1 MSSSNRT
8 ESSHPDQLGI
18 YRIES
23 LLGRGGMG
31 EVYLAWDQV
40 LERHVAIKRVRDDR
54 IGDATQRARFLREA
68 RMVARLDH
76 PAIIRVYH
84 VLERDDSN
92 YLVMEYVR
100 GQNLGKL
107 IADAA
112 LDTAGA
118 LALGRD
124 VADGLAEAHAQ
135 GLVHRDLKPAN
146 VMVTQNSG
154 GAKILDFGLAKPL
167 QQGAL
172 PIEEPQLTQT
182 GTLVGT
188 VHAMS
193 PEQAAGQ
200 PVDHRSDLFAL
211 GGLLY
216 WMLAGRPP
224 FRGDNLLDTLRRI
237 QSEQPEPL
245 ARLCPE
251 LPERAGRL
259 VERLLEK
266 DRQRRPHSTR
276 WVAQELAALSS
287 GAAAGRLPAAAPLA
301 HGPVSGDAPPRATPR
316 PADVAVL
323 PDDPTLIGP
332 TPDPSPGPEV
342 SDTAQ
347 SVIRVLVLTDLVGST
362 RLVESLG
369 DVRMAELS
377 ARHDRMARD
386 LLARYGGLEIDKT
399 DGFLL
404 LFESPGDALAY
415 TLSYHWTLHRLGQ
428 GEEVPL
434 AARAGIHLG
443 EVLLRRNPAADMARG
458 AKPLEVEGLAKPT
471 AARVMSLAVAR
482 QTLLTRGVFDLAR
495 RAAVVGKLADPELR
509 WLDHGP
515 YSFKGIDEA
524 LEVCEVGA
532 SGFAPLTEP
541 ADTEK
546 AKRVVSFSGERMLG
560 WRPAAGQTIPRRP
573 RWELARRLGE
583 GGFGEVWLARHKS
596 GDERVF
602 KFCFEAERL
611 RALQREVTLF
621 RLLRETLGHRHDIA
635 SVLDW
640 DFDEAP
646 YFLESEYTDGGDLA
660 RWAERRGGLAA
671 VPVARRLELIAGV
684 AEALAAAHSVGVL
697 HKDVKPQNVLVV
709 HDADGRP
716 RPRLADFGIGALTEK
731 ARLDQPGFT
740 VQGFT
745 ETSLASGSSATGGTV
760 HYMAPELL
768 AGKSATVQADVY
780 ALGVLLYQIVVGDFE
795 RPLAPGWRR
804 EIDDELLTGDIAVCV
819 DGDPERRL
827 RSTAELAERLRT
839 LEQRRR
845 RRQAER
851 RAERRRR
858 RQRWLA
864 AAAAV
869 VLLVTAIIAFQATLA
884 RRQAERLQGQA
895 ERLRGEAEE
904 LVSFLLGDLR
914 GKLQPIGRLDVLESA
929 GEKALEYFD
938 SLQPEDLTDRT
949 VERHAQALQQIGDVR
964 MAQGDLDGA
973 LTFFRRS
980 LRQGEELLA
989 RDPQNVDWLFRVG
1002 QSHFWVG
1009 NTLWRQGELD
1019 GALEQMRAYLR
1030 LSLQVTEMEPGRDDY
1045 LLEVG
1050 FGHNNVGD
1058 VLARRGR
1065 PEQATEQF
1073 EKALAVSQELV
1084 ARDPRKAS
1092 SRLRLATSHLKI
1104 GDMLRRDGKLQE
1116 GLARYRESVRI
1127 LEHLLEEDPENP
1139 PLRRR
1144 LALGHGHVA
1153 QLLIALG
1160 DLRAALSHNH
1170 REVELA
1176 QGLRVQDPSNLEW
1189 RTNLAAARRNLGATL
1204 AKLGDASGALANIRG
1219 ALELLEEPLRGG
1231 SDDFSVRIELAQALH
1246 LLGELGLAQ
1255 GDLASAQAAAERS
1268 RGLFE
1273 PILEDN
1279 MISHRMLSAAFL
1291 LTGRVLDAEGRKADA
1306 DAAWKRAAELIR
1318 PFTEGS
1324 RDYFNLRLLAMSLL
1338 LLGEDESARPVVFT
1352 LLAMPYREPRFL
1364 KLCGSRGWDLAL
1376 ESPPAASR

>member
-1 MSSSNRT
+1 
-8 ESSHPDQLGI
+8 
-18 YRIES
+18 
-23 LLGRGGMG
+23 MG
-31 EVYLAWDQV
+31 EVYLAWDEL
-40 LERHVAIKRVRDDR
+40 LERHVAIKRIRADR

-84 VLERDDSN
+84 VLERENSH
-92 YLVMEYVR
+92 YLVMEYAR
-100 GQNLGKL
+100 GQELGKL
-107 IADAA
+107 IAGGA
-112 LDTAGA
+112 LDTIRAM
-118 LALGRD
+118 ALGRD

-135 GLVHRDLKPAN
+135 GLIHRDLKPAN
-146 VMVTQNSG
+146 VMVTQDR
-154 GAKILDFGLAKPL
+154 AKILDFGLAKPL
-167 QQGAL
+167 RQDAL
-172 PIEEPQLTQT
+172 PVKESQVTQT
-182 GTLVGT
+182 GMLVGT

-200 PVDHRSDLFAL
+200 PVDHRSDLFAF

-216 WMLAGRPP
+216 EMFSGRPP

-237 QSEQPEPL
+237 QNQEPEPL
-245 ARLCPE
+245 GELCPE
-251 LPERAGRL
+251 LPERAIRL
-259 VERLLEK
+259 VERLLQK
-266 DRQRRPHSTR
+266 DPQLRPHSTR
-276 WVAQELAALSS
+276 WVARELAALASGSADQLPVAVALPYQPISGGAPALADASTLVGPSPAQSLSGLEAS
-287 GAAAGRLPAAAPLA
+287 GARG
-301 HGPVSGDAPPRATPR
+301 
-316 PADVAVL
+316 
-323 PDDPTLIGP
+323 
-332 TPDPSPGPEV
+332 
-342 SDTAQ
+342 
-347 SVIRVLVLTDLVGST
+347 SVIRVLVLTDLVDST

-415 TLSYHWTLHRLGQ
+415 TLSYHRALHRLGR
-428 GEEVPL
+428 GEEVML

-443 EVLLRRNPAADMARG
+443 EVLLRRNPAGDVARG

-471 AARVMSLAVAR
+471 AARVMSLAAAR
-482 QTLLTRGVFDLAR
+482 QTLLTRSVFDLAR
-495 RAAVVGKLADPELR
+495 RAAVAGELADPELR

-515 YSFKGIDEA
+515 YSFQGVGEA

-532 SGFAPLTEP
+532 KGFAPLTEP
-541 ADTEK
+541 ADSDK
-546 AKRVVSFSGERMLG
+546 AKRAVSFSAERMLG

-573 RWELARRLGE
+573 RWELTQRLGA

-596 GDERVF
+596 GDERMF

-611 RALQREVTLF
+611 RALKREVTLF

-635 SVLDW
+635 RVLDW
-640 DFDEAP
+640 HFDEAP

-660 RWAERRGGLAA
+660 RWAESLGGLDA
-671 VPVARRLELIAGV
+671 VPLARRLELVAGV

-697 HKDVKPQNVLVV
+697 HKDVKPRNVLVT

-716 RPRLADFGIGALTEK
+716 RPQLADFGIGALTEK

-745 ETSLASGSSATGGTV
+745 ETSPDGGSATGGTV

-768 AGKSATVQADVY
+768 AGKPATVQADVY
-780 ALGVLLYQIVVGDFE
+780 ALGVMLYQIVVGDFE

-804 EIDDELLTGDIAVCV
+804 EVDDELLADDVAACV
-819 DGDPERRL
+819 DGMPERRL
-827 RSTAELAERLRT
+827 RSAAELAERLRS
-839 LEQRRR
+839 LGKRRR

-851 RAERRRR
+851 RAKRLRRRR
-858 RQRWLA
+858 RWLA
-864 AAAAV
+864 VAAAV
-869 VLLVTAIIAFQATLA
+869 VLLVSAIVAFQATLA

-914 GKLQPIGRLDVLESA
+914 SKLEPIGRLDVLESA

-938 SLQPEDLTDRT
+938 SLQPEDLTDHT
-949 VERHAQALQQIGDVR
+949 LERHAQALQQIGDIR

-973 LTFFRRS
+973 LTSFWRS
-980 LRQGEELLA
+980 LRQGEELVA
-989 RDPQNVDWLFRVG
+989 RDPNSADWLFRVG

-1030 LSLQVTEMEPGRDDY
+1030 LSLQVAEMEPERDDY

-1065 PEQATEQF
+1065 PEQATEHF
-1073 EKALAVSQELV
+1073 EQALAISQELV

-1092 SRLRLATSHLKI
+1092 SRLRLATSHLKL
-1104 GDMLRRDGKLQE
+1104 GDMLCGDGKLRE
-1116 GLARYRESVRI
+1116 GLARYRESVEI
-1127 LEHLLEEDPENP
+1127 LEDLLAEDPENP
-1139 PLRRR
+1139 SLRRR
-1144 LALGHGHVA
+1144 LALGHGYVVWT
-1153 QLLIALG
+1153 LTALG
-1160 DLRAALSHNH
+1160 DPRAALSHNH

-1176 QGLRVQDPSNLEW
+1176 QGLSVQDPSNLEW
-1189 RTNLAAARRNLGATL
+1189 RTNLAAARRSLGTTFAL
-1204 AKLGDASGALANIRG
+1204 LGDAAQALANILD
-1219 ALELLEEPLRGG
+1219 ALELLEGPMRANPG
-1231 SDDFSVRIELAQALH
+1231 DFSVRVEFAHALH
-1246 LLGELGLAQ
+1246 ELGYQRLAQ
-1255 GDLASAQAAAERS
+1255 GDLASAQAAAQRS
-1268 RGLFE
+1268 RELFE
-1273 PILEDN
+1273 PFHEDN
-1279 MISHRMLSAAFL
+1279 MSSHRLLSEAFL
-1291 LTGRVLDAEGRKADA
+1291 LAGRVLDAKGRSADA
-1306 DAAWKRAAELIR
+1306 ADAWKRAYELVR
-1318 PFTEGS
+1318 PFAEGS
-1324 RDYFNLRLLAMSLL
+1324 RDPYDLRLLATSML
-1338 LLGEDESARPVVFT
+1338 LLGDDESARPVVFA
-1352 LLAMPYREPRFL
+1352 LLALSYREPRFL
-1364 KLCGSRGWDLAL
+1364 ELCGSLGWNLAL
-1376 ESPPAASR
+1376 EPQPVASR